1 MVAPYQLTK
10 AYHTLGGKTT
20 MLSLSLRSTSF
31 RFSTDLYSTSF
42 SILGLNS
49 ALLSNQLSYGL
60 TIRAAVLSPIVV
72 EPLIEDVK
80 DISLVHVLLGESAK
94 VHILEDRLDNP
105 PLVSSSLGPHPKLN
119 VEDCSYPFEVDSV
132 IEIVFELLDEELFG
146 NLLVA
151 FKKLYGSLNSAT
163 RGLTTHFCEYLDN
176 LLNLDSVH
184 ELALIVSREDV
195 KDEAYDGN
203 FILFLEYELH
213 VTEEDLFL
221 KEVL

>member
-1 MVAPYQLTK
+1 
-10 AYHTLGGKTT
+10 
-20 MLSLSLRSTSF
+20 
-31 RFSTDLYSTSF
+31 
-42 SILGLNS
+42 
-49 ALLSNQLSYGL
+49 
-60 TIRAAVLSPIVV
+60 
-72 EPLIEDVK
+72 
-80 DISLVHVLLGESAK
+80 
-94 VHILEDRLDNP
+94 
-105 PLVSSSLGPHPKLN
+105 
-119 VEDCSYPFEVDSV
+119 VDSV

-151 FKKLYGSLNSAT
+151 FKELYGSLNSAT
-163 RGLTTHFCEYLDN
+163 RGLTTHFGEYLDN